1 MLSDA
6 FQVKN
11 RRMGFESV
19 EMKVYFQKMRGGGP
33 RKLTRKPLSEI
44 FFAWVGGFVG
54 IYAVWWLNNFIGIQN
69 DANMFLIGSFGA
81 SAVLIYGVPMGELSQ
96 PRNLVGGHVISA
108 LVGVI
113 AYNLFSFNIPLAA
126 AMAVS
131 CAIVGMLVTN
141 TTHPPGGA
149 TALIAVI
156 GGDSVHKLGL
166 MYAFSPVLI
175 GALIMLLI
183 AVIVNNFSRNKDR
196 HYPKYWI

>member
-1 MLSDA
+1 MT
-6 FQVKN
+6 
-11 RRMGFESV
+11 RMETAGIALLLGFLLDLLLGDPQTLWHPVRGIGWIITKWESV
-19 EMKVYFQKMRGGGP
+19 LRKAFPQTQRGEMAGGI
-33 RKLTRKPLSEI
+33 L
-44 FFAWVGGFVG
+44 
-54 IYAVWWLNNFIGIQN
+54 
-69 DANMFLIGSFGA
+69 
-81 SAVLIYGVPMGELSQ
+81 
-96 PRNLVGGHVISA
+96 LV
-108 LVGVI
+108 VGVI

>member
-1 MLSDA
+1 
-6 FQVKN
+6 
-11 RRMGFESV
+11 
-19 EMKVYFQKMRGGGP
+19 MKGGP
-33 RKLTRKPLSEI
+33 RTLTKKPLSEI
-44 FFAWVGGFVG
+44 FWAWVGGFAG
-54 IYAVWWLNNFIGIQN
+54 ILAVWWLNNYMGIQV

-108 LVGVI
+108 LVGVV
-113 AYNLFSFNIPLAA
+113 AYNLFPDHLVLASALAVATAIA
-126 AMAVS
+126 AM
-131 CAIVGMLVTN
+131 MVTN

-156 GGDSVHKLGL
+156 GGASVHRLGL

-175 GALIMLLI
+175 GVLIMLLV
-183 AVIVNNFSRNKDR
+183 AVIVNKFSSNKNR

>member
-1 MLSDA
+1 
-6 FQVKN
+6 
-11 RRMGFESV
+11 
-19 EMKVYFQKMRGGGP
+19 
-33 RKLTRKPLSEI
+33 
-44 FFAWVGGFVG
+44 
-54 IYAVWWLNNFIGIQN
+54 
-69 DANMFLIGSFGA
+69 MFLIGSFGA

-131 CAIVGMLVTN
+131 CAIAGMLATN

-156 GGDSVHKLGL
+156 GGDSVHKLGADVCL
-166 MYAFSPVLI
+166 
-175 GALIMLLI
+175 
-183 AVIVNNFSRNKDR
+183 FSRSDR
-196 HYPKYWI
+196 GADHAVDCGDREQFLEKQGPALSEILDLKSIGDRGLF